1 MRTFALAVAVAATA
15 VSPVTAFSQT
25 VQVGPRSVEV
35 EGLVHGRSA
44 ARANS
49 RELRRDCLH
58 NGQLREQGQDNC
70 KRYRE
75 ICGLD

>member
-1 MRTFALAVAVAATA
+1 MRTYALAVAVAAIFA
-15 VSPVTAFSQT
+15 SPVTAFSQT

-35 EGLVHGRSA
+35 EGLHHGRSA
-44 ARANS
+44 ARADC

-75 ICGLD
+75 MCGLD